1 MVVYAVWDRV
11 ARVRF
16 PAPRQSTIKTKVVHW
31 TTFVLIRNMFHV
43 THVSCEIIWPL
54 QKVPYETRFKEVK

>member
-16 PAPRQSTIKTKVVHW
+16 PASRQSKRTSD
-31 TTFVLIRNMFHV
+31 FMSEVLLVFARESKSFCGISGGTNRN
-43 THVSCEIIWPL
+43 I
-54 QKVPYETRFKEVK
+54 QKVY

>member
-16 PAPRQSTIKTKVVHW
+16 PAPRQTNKKRPMGVFCL
-31 TTFVLIRNMFHV
+31 FVGESKQIVLLATGIESF
-43 THVSCEIIWPL
+43 I
-54 QKVPYETRFKEVK
+54 

>member
-16 PAPRQSTIKTKVVHW
+16 PAPRQYASRPNSLLFGRFAFFDLDQRARRFFEKRH
-31 TTFVLIRNMFHV
+31 TT
-43 THVSCEIIWPL
+43 
-54 QKVPYETRFKEVK
+54 